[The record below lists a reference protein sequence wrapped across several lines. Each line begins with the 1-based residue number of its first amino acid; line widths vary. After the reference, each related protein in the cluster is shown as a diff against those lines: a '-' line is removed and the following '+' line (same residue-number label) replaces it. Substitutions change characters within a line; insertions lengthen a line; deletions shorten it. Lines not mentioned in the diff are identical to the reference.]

1 METILL
7 LGGAFLILIFAG
19 IYFFKKIKRQDEL
32 LLPDLSVSIESYDDS
47 LCGIKL
53 TNRGKG
59 TAVIKD
65 INFWNG
71 MHNGAY
77 KKSIDQVFPFNKSY
91 WMNNTEFC
99 CDKDFFL
106 ASGDSLYFGKLK
118 KERVLQRGG
127 NYIKTKQMFDE
138 KVKDIKI
145 KVDYTDVFS
154 HKISPLL
161 YNN

>member
-1 METILL
+1 METIIL
-7 LGGAFLILIFAG
+7 LGTSAILLIITAW
-19 IYFFKKIKRQDEL
+19 FFIKRFRNQGDL
-32 LLPDLSVSIESYDDS
+32 LLPDLTVSIESDKDS

-53 TNRGKG
+53 INKGKG
-59 TAVIKD
+59 TAVIKN

-71 MHNGAY
+71 IQNGTD
-77 KKSIDQVFPFNKSY
+77 KKSIDQVFPINKSY
-91 WMNNTEFC
+91 WINNTEFHEQR
-99 CDKDFFL
+99 DFFL

-118 KERVLQRGG
+118 KDRVLQRGG
-127 NYIKTKQMFDE
+127 NYIKTKQIFDE

-154 HKISPLL
+154 HQISPLL